1 MNVSEYV
8 ETTEE
13 GRKSHGLLPASFCRA
28 RWTRYQPDS
37 CHVNPNALR
46 SHFAKFGEIED
57 GPLGIDTATGKFK
70 GFAMFVYKTVEGCK
84 KALEEPNKV
93 FNGCQLQCRQAVDG
107 QRANKNTKSFPLVTP
122 AGPGNL
128 QQSDIANL
136 AYGYGGLYPPQL
148 MNPAAGIMVGQN
160 PMLVPALN
168 QNSISQ
174 TPQSFGISGGY
185 GINTVSPSMIA
196 SYGSQLGLPS
206 LGAYQNSQAG
216 RSSGGTT
223 SAAPAARQQSG
234 VGSLGANFPSYLS
247 R

>member
-1 MNVSEYV
+1 MMHKVLCTGEPSSNQ
-8 ETTEE
+8 TTVTSDPS
-13 GRKSHGLLPASFCRA
+13 GRKIFVANVGS
-28 RWTRYQPDS
+28 
-37 CHVNPNALR
+37 HVNPNALR

-70 GFAMFVYKTVEGCK
+70 GLAMFVYKTVEGCK

-93 FNGCQLQCRQAVDG
+93 FDGCQLQCRQAVDG

-128 QQSDIANL
+128 QHR
-136 AYGYGGLYPPQL
+136 LYPPQL

-160 PMLVPALN
+160 PMLVSALN

-223 SAAPAARQQSG
+223 SVAPAARQQSG
-234 VGSLGANFPSYLS
+234 VGWVPIFLHTLTVS
-247 R
+247 